1 MKCSYS
7 TRHLRAS
14 GWVAGSRYS
23 FYPTSSFYGSSNSSS
38 SSSSSSSG
46 SGSSSSSCSSTDCF
60 FYVTFFTAEKKRKNR
75 MCIFFIRNTVSTTF
89 IQSWSG
95 YLRRSNYRYVF
106 YFHIITSS
114 IETNSISSHK
124 SVKFDP

>member
-7 TRHLRAS
+7 TRHLRA
-14 GWVAGSRYS
+14 GEWVAGSGYS
-23 FYPTSSFYGSSNSSS
+23 FYPTSLFYGSS

-46 SGSSSSSCSSTDCF
+46 SSSSCSSNDCF
-60 FYVTFFTAEKKRKNR
+60 FYVKFFTAEKKRKNR

-124 SVKFDP
+124 SVKEVSVSHQDA